1 MGLTKQSHNFQ
12 KIATSQPALLAMT
25 YAKPFLHFVAYTHI
39 MSAMEHISSQARI
52 NNLTRWFIPAAA
64 ILAFAVWFYITPPG
78 LLGKADA
85 IGYAICHRID
95 ERSFHVGDRQLPLCA
110 RCTGEFY
117 AAGISLLFF
126 TLVSPKKSG
135 MPGWKLG
142 APLLLFLFAFGIDGT
157 NSYLY
162 LLKQTAAGTLDN
174 IPNLYTPNNTLR
186 LLTGSGMGIAL
197 ASIVYPAFNQTAWRE
212 PNPRRALDWKKL
224 GILIGIIFLI
234 DLVILTERPVV
245 LFPIAI
251 LSVLGVLTLLIIV
264 FSMSWVLMMRQ
275 DNTFDS
281 LRQLW
286 MPIIAGTTLAFL
298 MITVIDLLR
307 FRLTGTWGSFP
318 LS

>member
-1 MGLTKQSHNFQ
+1 MSVMENISTQS
-12 KIATSQPALLAMT
+12 
-25 YAKPFLHFVAYTHI
+25 
-39 MSAMEHISSQARI
+39 RI
-52 NNLTRWFIPAAA
+52 NNLTRWLIPAAA
-64 ILAFAVWFYITPPG
+64 ILVFAAWFYITPPG

-95 ERSFHVGDRQLPLCA
+95 ERSFHIGERQLPLCA

-126 TLVSPKKSG
+126 ALVSPKKSG

-142 APLLLFLFAFGIDGT
+142 APLLLFLLAFGIDGS

-162 LLKQTAAGTLDN
+162 LLKQTASGTLDH

-212 PNPRRALDWKKL
+212 RDPQRAIDWKKL
-224 GILIGIIFLI
+224 GILISIIILI
-234 DLVILTERPVV
+234 DLIILTEHPTV
-245 LFPIAI
+245 LYIIAL
-251 LSVLGVLTLLIIV
+251 LSVLGVLALLVIV

-275 DNTFDS
+275 DNAFDS
-281 LRQLW
+281 LRQMW
-286 MPIIAGTTLAFL
+286 MPFLAGTTLAFL

-307 FRLTGTWGSFP
+307 FQLTGTWGSFP
-318 LS
+318 LG

>member
-1 MGLTKQSHNFQ
+1 MENIAVQS
-12 KIATSQPALLAMT
+12 
-25 YAKPFLHFVAYTHI
+25 
-39 MSAMEHISSQARI
+39 RI
-52 NNLTRWFIPAAA
+52 NNLTRWLVPAAA
-64 ILAFAVWFYITPPG
+64 LVAFALWFYITPPG

-95 ERSFHVGDRQLPLCA
+95 ERSFHVGERQLPLCA

-126 TLVSPKKSG
+126 TIVSPKKSG

-142 APLLLFLFAFGIDGT
+142 GPLLLFLLAFGIDGT

-162 LLKQTAAGTLDN
+162 LLKQTAGGTFDT
-174 IPNLYTPNNTLR
+174 IPNLYIPNNTLR

-212 PNPRRALDWKKL
+212 PNPQRALDWKKL
-224 GILIGIIFLI
+224 GILIGIIFLL
-234 DLVILTERPVV
+234 DLIILIEHPVILTI
-245 LFPIAI
+245 IAI
-251 LSVLGVLTLLIIV
+251 LSVLSVLTLLVIV

-275 DNTFDS
+275 DNAFDS
-281 LRQLW
+281 LRQMW
-286 MPIIAGTTLAFL
+286 MPLTAGTTLAFL

-318 LS
+318 LG